1 MCGTADRRAMKART
15 RIGED
20 PGVPHYREVRQRL
33 EAIGLQHFQDGVG
46 PVFAREFGY
55 DAEGNTTLS
64 A

>member
-1 MCGTADRRAMKART
+1 MKART